1 MKNVEL
7 IEVSNYLD
15 RIKKYAYKDI
25 AHIENQVLNKNPYT
39 SKFILNSLAGKQ
51 PIKPSKFFLCKQIFI
66 YYAKNFAIFFLYL
79 VCYILFNLFGRK
91 NKINYR
97 KDVYLI
103 DIYFIV
109 DKIIKDGSFNDSY
122 FIGLYKAL
130 RNNNKEY
137 VFLPRLYGIDKN
149 PLKFF
154 KLLKILNQDKK
165 NLYLFE
171 YELLNLLDIF
181 RILVFILKYP
191 IKQFE
196 LLQKKNSSLD
206 KNFNFELFNCL
217 PNTTFQ
223 AYARYLVG
231 KKLSKIFSGNVI
243 IISWQEFQNIEKAFN
258 RAIRESNKKI
268 MIYGCEFVIKME
280 GYLSLHITDMDVDL
294 LVTPHKTL
302 MNGKYNYSDS
312 TMHNFQYGVSLR
324 YKNIFNYS
332 YSNNGDESPLVLLG
346 YDIKESQN
354 LLQTFRHIES
364 LKIKLHP
371 TTNEHQ
377 FNFYNKSNWD
387 VTYDNLYNLFKKT
400 NIVFVPTMSGTAL
413 ESVACGISV
422 IIIASNDILVVNPLV
437 DYGKGKIWD
446 IVYIEEEFMEKV
458 NILLEYRKNNP
469 EEINLISNWY
479 RDNFFIEPTEINI
492 SKAFELC

>member
-25 AHIENQVLNKNPYT
+25 AHIENQVLSKNPYA
-39 SKFILNSLAGKQ
+39 SKFIQNSLSDK
-51 PIKPSKFFLCKQIFI
+51 PLIKPSKLFLSKQIFL
-66 YYAKNFAIFFLYL
+66 YYAKNFVIFFLYL
-79 VCYILFNLFGRK
+79 VCYTFFNLLGRK
-91 NKINYR
+91 SKINYR
-97 KDVYLI
+97 KDIYLI
-103 DIYFIV
+103 DIFFNV
-109 DKIIKDGSFNDSY
+109 DNIIKDGSFNDSY
-122 FIGLYKAL
+122 FIGLYKVL

-137 VFLPRLYGIDKN
+137 VFLPRLSGMDKN
-149 PLKFF
+149 PLKFI
-154 KLLKILNQDKK
+154 KLLKILNHDKK

-171 YELLNLLDIF
+171 YELLNLLDIL

-196 LLQKKNSSLD
+196 LLQKENSSLD
-206 KNFNFELFNCL
+206 KNFNYELINSLSSTSFK
-217 PNTTFQ
+217 

-231 KKLSKIFSGNVI
+231 KKVSKLFTGNLI
-243 IISWQEFQNIEKAFN
+243 IISWQEFQNLEKAFN
-258 RAIRESNKKI
+258 RAIRESNTKAKV
-268 MIYGCEFVIKME
+268 YGCEFVIKME

-294 LVTPHKTL
+294 LVTPHTTL

-312 TMHNFQYGVSLR
+312 SKHNFQNGVSLR

-332 YSNNGDESPLVLLG
+332 YSNDGEESALILLS

-354 LLQTFRHIES
+354 LLKTVRHIEP

-371 TTNEHQ
+371 ATNEQQ

-387 VTYDNLYNLFKKT
+387 VTYDNLYDLFNET
-400 NIVFVPTMSGTAL
+400 NIVITTTSGTAL

-422 IIIASNDILVVNPLV
+422 IIIASSDILVVNPLV

-446 IVYIEEEFMEKV
+446 IVYNQDGFMEKV
-458 NILLEYRKNNP
+458 NSLLVYSKDNQ
-469 EEINLISNWY
+469 EEIDSISNWY

>member
-1 MKNVEL
+1 MKNIKL

-25 AHIENQVLNKNPYT
+25 AHIENQVLSKNPYA
-39 SKFILNSLAGKQ
+39 SKFIQNSLSDK
-51 PIKPSKFFLCKQIFI
+51 PLIKPSKLFLSKQIFL
-66 YYAKNFAIFFLYL
+66 YYAKNFVIFFLYL
-79 VCYILFNLFGRK
+79 VCYTFFNLLGRK
-91 NKINYR
+91 SKINYR
-97 KDVYLI
+97 KDIYLI
-103 DIYFIV
+103 DIFFNV
-109 DKIIKDGSFNDSY
+109 DNIIKDGSFNDSY

-137 VFLPRLYGIDKN
+137 VFLPRLSGIDKN
-149 PLKFF
+149 PLKFI
-154 KLLKILNQDKK
+154 KLLKILNHDKK

-171 YELLNLLDIF
+171 YELLNLLDIL

-196 LLQKKNSSLD
+196 LLQKENSSLD
-206 KNFNFELFNCL
+206 KNFNYELINSLSSTSFK
-217 PNTTFQ
+217 

-231 KKLSKIFSGNVI
+231 KKVSKLFTGNLI
-243 IISWQEFQNIEKAFN
+243 IISWQEFQNLEKAFN
-258 RAIRESNKKI
+258 RAIRESNTKAKV
-268 MIYGCEFVIKME
+268 YGCEFVIKME

-294 LVTPHKTL
+294 LVTPHITL

-312 TMHNFQYGVSLR
+312 SKHNFQNGVSLR

-332 YSNNGDESPLVLLG
+332 YSNDGEESPLVLLS

-354 LLQTFRHIES
+354 VLKTVRHIEP

-371 TTNEHQ
+371 ATNEQQ

-387 VTYDNLYNLFKKT
+387 VTYDNLYDLFNKT
-400 NIVFVPTMSGTAL
+400 NIVITTTSGTAL

-422 IIIASNDILVVNPLV
+422 IMIASSETFVINPLV

-446 IVYIEEEFMEKV
+446 IVYNEKGFMEKV
-458 NILLEYRKNNP
+458 NSLLVYSKDNQ
-469 EEINLISNWY
+469 EEIDSISTWY
-479 RDNFFIEPTEINI
+479 RDNFFIEPTENNI